1 MKIGTCVLIRRKEG
15 GALAFEKRYV
25 VDYLPSTKM
34 ISFSDSKYGEAV
46 YYHNIDDYEI
56 KVIKRHC

>member
-1 MKIGTCVLIRRKEG
+1 MKIGTHVLIRRKEG

-34 ISFSDSKYGEAV
+34 ISFSDSKYGEAI
-46 YYHNIDDYEI
+46 YYHTLSI
-56 KVIKRHC
+56 C

>member
-1 MKIGTCVLIRRKEG
+1 MQIGTHVLIRRKEG

-56 KVIKRHC
+56 KPIKRHC